1 MRDLVRWLVVLAD
14 EENVSAAADLLGIP
28 QPTLSRRLAR
38 LESDLGEALFGRHG
52 RRISLNDKGRAFV
65 EQVRV
70 ADAALARAELG
81 LHDADELRIVR
92 LGFLHSFGTWLVPR
106 LIRRARDAD
115 PGIGFELFQ
124 GASLDVTSR
133 VRRGELD
140 LGVVAPRPDDDQLAW
155 RLLQRQRVQLAVP
168 LDHPLAGER
177 TIWAERLRDETFVSM
192 AHGFGIRHVL
202 DEVCSAAGFT
212 PTIALECQELATVA
226 GLVSAGIGVGLLPDD
241 DQTNSTDG
249 IRMIPLRDNDAHRDI
264 GIVWRRGAVLADHIA
279 AVRDLART

>member
-14 EENVSAAADLLGIP
+14 EENVSAAADLLGVP

-38 LESDLGEALFGRHG
+38 LESELGVALFDRHG
-52 RRISLNDKGRAFV
+52 RRICLNDKGREFV
-65 EQVRV
+65 DQVRI

-81 LHDADELRIVR
+81 LHDADEPRIVR

-106 LIRRARDAD
+106 LIRRARDGD
-115 PGIGFELFQ
+115 PGVGFELYQ

-133 VRRGELD
+133 VRRGDLD

-177 TIWAERLRDETFVSM
+177 ALWVERLRDETFISM
-192 AHGFGIRHVL
+192 AHGYGIRHVL
-202 DEVCSAAGFT
+202 DRVCAAAGFT

-241 DQTNSTDG
+241 DHANSTEG
-249 IRMIPLRDNDAHRDI
+249 IRLIPLRDSDAHRDI
-264 GIVWRRGAVLADHIA
+264 GIVWRRGSVLPEHVA
-279 AVRDLART
+279 AVRDLARS